1 MPRDRMSGI
10 QNFDK
15 ESGVDVVFVY
25 GRERERARSKD
36 NTAPEDHNQHKED

>member
-25 GRERERARSKD
+25 GRERARSKD
-36 NTAPEDHNQHKED
+36 NTVPEDHNQHKED